1 MVALPAPPSPT
12 TRPVPSPTPLHNP
25 THFSTLFPNPQP
37 VNTHL
42 VHSPTLT
49 PYSIP
54 HLPQHMGANPGRIRD
69 ASSPRIRQHSPNTFN
84 VQVAY
89 RYSKLGISKRDF
101 FLVFTSFWA
110 KNWASANVM
119 TFFGLYFIL
128 GKKLGISKRDDLF
141 LVFTSFWAKNWASA
155 DVSILLNHPLN
166 AQHRFAPPP
175 LHPQHLF
182 PPCTP
187 VSFD

>member
-1 MVALPAPPSPT
+1 MEGGCPTCTSVSYDQAYAFSHTSPQ
-12 TRPVPSPTPLHNP
+12 PNSLLHPFSHTLNL
-25 THFSTLFPNPQP
+25 STLTSYTLP
-37 VNTHL
+37 HL
-42 VHSPTLT
+42 PTLT

-54 HLPQHMGANPGRIRD
+54 HLPLHMGANPGRMRD
-69 ASSPRIRQHSPNTFN
+69 ASPPRIRQHPPNTFN

-89 RYSKLGISKRDF
+89 RYSKLGISE
-101 FLVFTSFWA
+101 
-110 KNWASANVM
+110 
-119 TFFGLYFIL
+119 
-128 GKKLGISKRDDLF
+128 RDDLF

-155 DVSILLNHPLN
+155 TFCFFGLHFILTKNWAFADLSILLNHPPI

-182 PPCTP
+182 PPGTP

>member
-1 MVALPAPPSPT
+1 MVALPAPLSPT
-12 TRPVPSPTPLHNP
+12 TRPMPFPTPLHNP
-25 THFSTLFPNPQP
+25 THFSTPFPTPSTCQ
-37 VNTHL
+37 
-42 VHSPTLT
+42 HSTVT

-54 HLPQHMGANPGRIRD
+54 HLPQHMGANPWRMRD
-69 ASSPRIRQHSPNTFN
+69 ASPPRIRQHPPNTFN

-89 RYSKLGISKRDF
+89 RYSKLGISKRDDF
-101 FLVFTSFWA
+101 
-110 KNWASANVM
+110 
-119 TFFGLYFIL
+119 FFGLYFIL

-166 AQHRFAPPP
+166 AQHRSAPPP
-175 LHPQHLF
+175 QHPQHLF